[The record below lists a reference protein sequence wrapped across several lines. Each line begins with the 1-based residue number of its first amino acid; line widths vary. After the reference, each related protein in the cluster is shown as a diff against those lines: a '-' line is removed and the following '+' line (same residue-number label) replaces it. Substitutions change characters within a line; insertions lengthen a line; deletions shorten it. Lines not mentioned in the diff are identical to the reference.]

1 MWDSVTVGGG
11 VACFSLMNQITVAQN
26 QSFARMLQK
35 SKDPIPAFYVFTPCS
50 CLTSG
55 LHCVFMPF
63 IFQVKAWASRET
75 RNDKW
80 STRGQIVTH
89 SDQWPVRSVSLAN
102 LVLQD
107 RRGEGRRHSEN
118 WWVWLVW
125 TEKGWAT
132 VDQLSNSHFSWT
144 VNQLWK
150 VLSNYR
156 CKWPKRVSL
165 VEWLDNF
172 CVVFASR
179 SKIFQEF
186 PNLERNLQWKVFVAL
201 QLPAAFNSFLAY
213 VPPL

>member
-102 LVLQD
+102 LVSRTGEARDVDILRIGGFDWFGQKKAELQSTSFPTLASVGLLISFGRCFQITD
-107 RRGEGRRHSEN
+107 ASGRR
-118 WWVWLVW
+118 
-125 TEKGWAT
+125 
-132 VDQLSNSHFSWT
+132 
-144 VNQLWK
+144 
-150 VLSNYR
+150 
-156 CKWPKRVSL
+156 
-165 VEWLDNF
+165 
-172 CVVFASR
+172 
-179 SKIFQEF
+179 EF
-186 PNLERNLQWKVFVAL
+186 PWL
-201 QLPAAFNSFLAY
+201 SG
-213 VPPL
+213 